1 MSQAGSGMRELR
13 AAGPETVG
21 LGAMGRAEPF
31 RESSGRGLS
40 RRVPSIGE
48 VPEVTA
54 SSRGSRPT
62 TPLPVHDAAPRPSH
76 AARIQTATGVLCGS
90 HRLALLLLVA
100 LGLLFCATGVLL
112 LRAWTRG
119 GSLRGLPSAQPDAPA
134 PPGDPRYSGA
144 GMPLPQAGAA
154 RAGSGRNGTA
164 RTGAT
169 VGKRAW
175 MQSHAQ
181 RQDGVPLMLVAVAV
195 SGPAASAKEVA
206 RIAAAV
212 ADGVVVVDAEGY
224 GEERGSGTTA
234 ADRADL
240 KAIGAVLGRVSLT
253 DCGPAEA
260 ACREA
265 HLDGALEVL
274 RTTFLPQ
281 EGDAVAVLAGDEFV
295 DAAALGAALRRASLG
310 QPSALLL
317 RRFVWSLRW
326 RAVHSEHHTVPV
338 LPGHVHARCAAA
350 EARAQL
356 TRAVEAVQLA
366 SSAATAI
373 PRSALLCGDV
383 QVPLDDVSWV
393 GAQVS
398 LLGTVRA
405 AAAAL
410 RRFHPSAWALLPRA
424 SAVAVVLRASEHGRD
439 LLRCSQSAGAG
450 TRLTLDACPLLREVP
465 RGVPLPGLTAS
476 VQGAVRAAGEAAA
489 EAPAADAAALPGDPA
504 AACDAVAAA
513 GRLGLDPR
521 SVAIAVISSV
531 ASIERARDVE
541 AAWARR
547 ARAVG
552 IRVAMVLDQ
561 PADGFPDVVVC
572 PGRRDS
578 GPQPQ
583 LEDGPGSHKA
593 GVDRWPSRCAFDAL
607 LTGPRA
613 AWLFRTTD
621 DAFVSVD
628 NLLRALALHD
638 ASQPLALADPVYF
651 ARQGSSQPSPPLQ
664 RPFPFHHPSLPVQVY
679 PSGGVGWVLS
689 RPAAEALASR
699 WDALTALEAG
709 SEPREDVVWGMLLAD
724 FGVPVSRA
732 SCLSQ
737 YPLRPAH
744 LGVGLPDCP
753 RAPTVPSTP
762 AAVQNP
768 YPPLF
773 RPCAVNA
780 ALYRGRL
787 SEVRE
792 AVDVVCGD
800 FATFC
805 SDGAQHDMCSADG
818 VVFV

>member
-1 MSQAGSGMRELR
+1 M
-13 AAGPETVG
+13 
-21 LGAMGRAEPF
+21 
-31 RESSGRGLS
+31 
-40 RRVPSIGE
+40 
-48 VPEVTA
+48 TA

-62 TPLPVHDAAPRPSH
+62 TPVPVHETGLRPSH
-76 AARIQTATGVLCGS
+76 AARFHAATSAWCGS

-100 LGLLFCATGVLL
+100 FGLLICVTGVML
-112 LRAWTRG
+112 LRALTRG
-119 GSLRGLPSAQPDAPA
+119 GSLRGLPSPQPDGGHPLD
-134 PPGDPRYSGA
+134 DPRYNSENVLHQQAAAGRGGA
-144 GMPLPQAGAA
+144 GL
-154 RAGSGRNGTA
+154 NGTA
-164 RTGAT
+164 RTGST

-175 MQSHAQ
+175 MQSHGQ

-195 SGPAASAKEVA
+195 SGPAASAREVA
-206 RIAAAV
+206 RIAASV
-212 ADGVVVVDAEGY
+212 ADGVVVVDADGY

-240 KAIGAVLGRVSLT
+240 QAAGAVLGRVGLA
-253 DCGPAEA
+253 DCGPVEVV
-260 ACREA
+260 CREA
-265 HLDGALEVL
+265 HLDGALQVL
-274 RTTFLPQ
+274 RSTFRPQ
-281 EGDAVAVLAGDEFV
+281 QGDAVVVLAGDEFV
-295 DAAALGAALRRASLG
+295 DAAALGAALRQAMQG
-310 QPSALLL
+310 QPVALLL

-338 LPGHVHARCAAA
+338 LPGAVHARCPAS

-366 SSAATAI
+366 SSAAASI
-373 PRSALLCGDV
+373 PREAVLCEDV
-383 QVPLDDVSWV
+383 RVPLDDVSWA

-410 RRFHPSAWALLPRA
+410 RRYHPSSWALLPRA
-424 SAVAVVLRASEHGRD
+424 SAVAVVLRASENGRD

-450 TRLTLDACPLLREVP
+450 TRLTLDACPLLRPVAQDAA
-465 RGVPLPGLTAS
+465 LPGMTAT
-476 VQGAVRAAGEAAA
+476 VLGAVRAAGETAVVLPPPEGAAV
-489 EAPAADAAALPGDPA
+489 PRDPEP
-504 AACDAVAAA
+504 ACDAVVAAA
-513 GRLGLDPR
+513 RLGLDPR

-547 ARAVG
+547 ARGVG
-552 IRVAMVLDQ
+552 IRVVTVLDQ
-561 PADGFPDVVVC
+561 PAEGFPDVVVC
-572 PGRRDS
+572 PGQRDG
-578 GPQPQ
+578 GPQQ
-583 LEDGPGSHKA
+583 HREHGAGSRKA
-593 GVDRWPSRCAFDAL
+593 DVDRWPSRCAFDTL
-607 LTGPRA
+607 LSDPHA
-613 AWLFRTTD
+613 KWLFRTTD
-621 DAFVSVD
+621 DAFVSID

-638 ASQPLALADPVYF
+638 GSQPLALADPVYF
-651 ARQGSSQPSPPLQ
+651 ARQGSSQPSPSLQ

-679 PSGGVGWVLS
+679 PSGGVGWILT
-689 RPAAEALASR
+689 RPAAEAVASR
-699 WDALTALEAG
+699 WDALSALEAG
-709 SEPREDVVWGMLLAD
+709 AEAREDVVWGMLLAD

-762 AAVQNP
+762 SAVQNP
-768 YPPLF
+768 YPALF

-787 SEVRE
+787 AEVRE